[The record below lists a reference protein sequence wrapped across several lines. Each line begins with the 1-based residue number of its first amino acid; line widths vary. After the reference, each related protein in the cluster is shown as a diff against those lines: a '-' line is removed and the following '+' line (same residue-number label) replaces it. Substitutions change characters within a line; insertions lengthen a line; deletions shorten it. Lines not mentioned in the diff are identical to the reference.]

1 MREKTSKKTKKGV
14 RNAHLLLGAYW
25 GYRVLKGGS
34 IPKTTLEVLNME
46 RKSVL
51 KEKRKE
57 MTAKQKDRQEPA
69 AREKKGAASA
79 ALTGIAKNTVLRKAA
94 KKILRNARV
103 I

>member
-51 KEKRKE
+51 KKKRK
-57 MTAKQKDRQEPA
+57 
-69 AREKKGAASA
+69 G
-79 ALTGIAKNTVLRKAA
+79 
-94 KKILRNARV
+94 V